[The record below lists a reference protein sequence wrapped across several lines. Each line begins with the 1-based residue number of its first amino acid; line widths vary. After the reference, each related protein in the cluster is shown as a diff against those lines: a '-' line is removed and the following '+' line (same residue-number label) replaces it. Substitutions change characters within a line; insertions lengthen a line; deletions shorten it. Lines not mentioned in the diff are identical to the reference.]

1 MKRLLYFL
9 LVFTVAFAILASTV
23 AFAEEV
29 VEGAD
34 VPSTATEG
42 GNVTFFDRMYE
53 AFTTNKTDV
62 FTLGGSA
69 VLFVISMI
77 LKKDLGATS
86 KNVVD
91 NITRVL
97 SKTDLTVE
105 QQKAIANGLNE
116 MVDGYDEIK
125 ASSKDVA
132 KKLDEFAEQLKAA
145 TNSYDEL
152 DGKITESFN
161 LLLALLEKGVQQNVD
176 VMEVLSS
183 IYTNSKL
190 PQGIKDYVNL
200 KRTDSVRLSKEVA
213 VLLHHDEGGA
223 VNE

>member
-9 LVFTVAFAILASTV
+9 LAFTVAFAILGSTV

-29 VEGAD
+29 VESAD
-34 VPSTATEG
+34 VPSTESDDV
-42 GNVTFFDRMYE
+42 NFFTRLYE
-53 AFTTNKTDV
+53 AFTENKTDI

-86 KNVVD
+86 RNVVD
-91 NITRVL
+91 NIARVL

-105 QQKAIANGLNE
+105 QQKSIADGLNE

-125 ASSKDVA
+125 ETSKNVA
-132 KKLDEFAEQLKAA
+132 DKLDEFAEQMQTVL
-145 TNSYDEL
+145 NSNADLERKL
-152 DGKITESFN
+152 NDSFN
-161 LLLALLEKGVQQNVD
+161 LLATLIEKGMLQNAD
-176 VMEVLSS
+176 LMEAVSS

-190 PQGIKDYVNL
+190 PSGIKDYVAL
-200 KRTDSVRLSKEVA
+200 KRTDSVKLVKEA
-213 VLLHHDEGGA
+213 AELLHHDEGGA